1 RSINTEKVEAVARVP
16 NGPEVEGMVGLKNYL
31 LEHRK
36 NDIAENILRRLLSY
50 GIGRKLTT
58 HDRFVVGELIEGSA
72 VNDYRLLDMIIAICQ
87 SRVFSGTAS
96 K

>member
-1 RSINTEKVEAVARVP
+1 MLPPFARVP
-16 NGPEVEGMVGLKNYL
+16 NGPEVEGIPGLKNHL
-31 LEHRK
+31 LKQRK
-36 NDIAENILRRLLSY
+36 SDIAENILRRLLSY

-58 HDRFVVGELIEGSA
+58 HDRFVVGELIEDSA

-87 SRVFSGTAS
+87 SRVFSGTAG

>member
-1 RSINTEKVEAVARVP
+1 
-16 NGPEVEGMVGLKNYL
+16 M
-31 LEHRK
+31 
-36 NDIAENILRRLLSY
+36 RRLLSY

-58 HDRFVVGELIEGSA
+58 HDRFVVGELIEDSA

-87 SRVFSGTAS
+87 SGVFSGVAG